1 MPQGVRVQ
9 VPPPALPR
17 RSMMKFF
24 VHKVVFSEEKRRS
37 FGKKVLA
44 MSGSI
49 AYDRFR
55 VITKFTSRVS
65 AKYALS
71 QKH

>member
-1 MPQGVRVQ
+1 
-9 VPPPALPR
+9 
-17 RSMMKFF
+17 MMKFF

-44 MSGSI
+44 MSEGSL

-55 VITKFTSRVS
+55 VITKFIRWGSCRS
-65 AKYALS
+65 Y
-71 QKH
+71 

>member
-1 MPQGVRVQ
+1 
-9 VPPPALPR
+9 
-17 RSMMKFF
+17 MMKFF